1 MPKEE
6 LENRFSTQ
14 WQKIGFQGKDPST
27 DFRAMGLLAL
37 DNLYYFAEK
46 YNENAQRILKA
57 SNKQVCINFM
67 YNFNKYPILGVVVLF
82 CHCGHQCYC
91 LLLEIGENKKFA
103 VDFLLLRCN
112 KRNL

>member
-1 MPKEE
+1 MPNEE

-14 WQKIGFQGKDPST
+14 WQQIGFQGKDPST

-57 SNKQVCINFM
+57 SHKQVNASSD
-67 YNFNKYPILGVVVLF
+67 GRVLAF
-82 CHCGHQCYC
+82 EG
-91 LLLEIGENKKFA
+91 KFP
-103 VDFLLLRCN
+103 
-112 KRNL
+112 

>member
-1 MPKEE
+1 MILYEWLIIETLQLWKLLMPEEE

-46 YNENAQRILKA
+46 YNENVQRILKA
-57 SNKQVCINFM
+57 SNKQVCLT
-67 YNFNKYPILGVVVLF
+67 YTALILKIKIGFLVLF
-82 CHCGHQCYC
+82 CYS
-91 LLLEIGENKKFA
+91 
-103 VDFLLLRCN
+103 RY
-112 KRNL
+112 

>member
-57 SNKQVCINFM
+57 SNKQVCVNAM
-67 YNFNKYPILGVVVLF
+67 HDL
-82 CHCGHQCYC
+82 
-91 LLLEIGENKKFA
+91 
-103 VDFLLLRCN
+103 
-112 KRNL
+112 